1 VFICSRPDNFIRLA
15 GRFHRHILR
24 GNLDQVEPG
33 RRAKKVKLFCIVTI
47 IFLLSLVTVAQ
58 YSSLVILNYRLS
70 SARIELAAIL
80 DSSRTLE
87 LEVARLSSVGRIDQ
101 IAREELG
108 MVDPEIEQLRV
119 LTVGQIGDNRLG
131 E

>member
-1 VFICSRPDNFIRLA
+1 MQQARQLYPVGRPVSPAYPSGIPKTRN
-15 GRFHRHILR
+15 
-24 GNLDQVEPG
+24 EPG
-33 RRAKKVKLFCIVTI
+33 RRVKKVKLFCIVSI

-70 SARIELAAIL
+70 SVRTELSAVL
-80 DSSRTLE
+80 ESSRSFE
-87 LEVARLSSVGRIDQ
+87 LEVARLSTVGRIDQ

-119 LTVGQIGDNRLG
+119 LTVSQSGDNRLG

>member
-1 VFICSRPDNFIRLA
+1 MQQARQLYPVGRPVSPAYPSGMPSARTN
-15 GRFHRHILR
+15 
-24 GNLDQVEPG
+24 PG
-33 RRAKKVKLFCIVTI
+33 RRVKKVKLFFIVTI

-58 YSSLVILNYRLS
+58 YSTLVILNYRLS
-70 SARIELAAIL
+70 SVRTELSAVL

-87 LEVARLSSVGRIDQ
+87 LEAARLSAVGRIDQ

-108 MVDPEIEQLRV
+108 MVDPEIEQLKV
-119 LTVGQIGDNRLG
+119 LTVSQFGDNSLG

>member
-1 VFICSRPDNFIRLA
+1 MQQARQLYPVGRPVSPAYPSGKPSTRNEA
-15 GRFHRHILR
+15 GRR
-24 GNLDQVEPG
+24 V
-33 RRAKKVKLFCIVTI
+33 KKVKLFCIVTI

-70 SARIELAAIL
+70 SVRTELTVVL

-119 LTVGQIGDNRLG
+119 LTVGQAGDIRLG

>member
-1 VFICSRPDNFIRLA
+1 MQQARQLYSVGRPVSPAYPSGKPSART
-15 GRFHRHILR
+15 
-24 GNLDQVEPG
+24 EPG
-33 RRAKKVKLFCIVTI
+33 RRAKKVKLFCIATI

-58 YSSLVILNYRLS
+58 YSSLVIVNYRLS
-70 SARIELAAIL
+70 SARIDLAAIL
-80 DSSRTLE
+80 DSSRTFE

-119 LTVGQIGDNRLG
+119 LAVGQIGDNSLG

>member
-1 VFICSRPDNFIRLA
+1 MQQARKLYPA
-15 GRFHRHILR
+15 GRPVSPAFPSGIRSTR
-24 GNLDQVEPG
+24 NEPG
-33 RRAKKVKLFCIVTI
+33 RRFKKVKLFSIVTI

-70 SARIELAAIL
+70 SVRTELSAVI

-87 LEVARLSSVGRIDQ
+87 LEVARLSAVGRIDQ

-119 LTVGQIGDNRLG
+119 LAVGQIGDNRLG

>member
-1 VFICSRPDNFIRLA
+1 MQQARQLYPVGRPVSPAYPSGKPSTR
-15 GRFHRHILR
+15 
-24 GNLDQVEPG
+24 VEPG
-33 RRAKKVKLFCIVTI
+33 RRVKKVKLFCVVTI
-47 IFLLSLVTVAQ
+47 IFLLCLVTVAQ

-70 SARIELAAIL
+70 SVRTELSAVL

-119 LTVGQIGDNRLG
+119 LTVSQIGDNRLG

>member
-1 VFICSRPDNFIRLA
+1 MQQAKQLYPA
-15 GRFHRHILR
+15 GRPVSPAYPSGIPATR
-24 GNLDQVEPG
+24 VEPG
-33 RRAKKVKLFCIVTI
+33 RRGRKVKLFCIVTI

-58 YSSLVILNYRLS
+58 YSSLVILNYRISSVRTELS
-70 SARIELAAIL
+70 AVL

-87 LEVARLSSVGRIDQ
+87 LQVARLSAVGRIDQ

-119 LTVGQIGDNRLG
+119 LTVGKAGDNRLG

>member
-1 VFICSRPDNFIRLA
+1 
-15 GRFHRHILR
+15 
-24 GNLDQVEPG
+24 
-33 RRAKKVKLFCIVTI
+33 
-47 IFLLSLVTVAQ
+47 VAQ

-70 SARIELAAIL
+70 SVRTELAAVVE
-80 DSSRTLE
+80 SSRSLE

-108 MVDPEIEQLRV
+108 MIDPEIEQLRV
-119 LTVGQIGDNRLG
+119 LTVSQTGDNRLG

>member
-1 VFICSRPDNFIRLA
+1 MQQARQLYPVGRPVSPAYPSKMPAART
-15 GRFHRHILR
+15 
-24 GNLDQVEPG
+24 EPG
-33 RRAKKVKLFCIVTI
+33 RRAKKVKLFCVLTI
-47 IFLLSLVTVAQ
+47 ILLLSLVTVAQ

-70 SARIELAAIL
+70 SVRTELAAIL
-80 DSSRTLE
+80 DSSRTFE

-119 LTVGQIGDNRLG
+119 LTLGQIGDNSLG

>member
-1 VFICSRPDNFIRLA
+1 MQQARQLYPVGRPVSPAYPSGIPST
-15 GRFHRHILR
+15 RH
-24 GNLDQVEPG
+24 EPG
-33 RRAKKVKLFCIVTI
+33 RRARKVKLFCIVSA

-70 SARIELAAIL
+70 SVRTELAAVVE
-80 DSSRTLE
+80 SSRSLE

-108 MVDPEIEQLRV
+108 MIDPEIEQLRV
-119 LTVGQIGDNRLG
+119 LTVSQTGDNRLG

>member
-1 VFICSRPDNFIRLA
+1 MQQARQLYPVGRPVSPAPSARNK
-15 GRFHRHILR
+15 
-24 GNLDQVEPG
+24 PG
-33 RRAKKVKLFCIVTI
+33 RRVKKVKLFCIVSI

-70 SARIELAAIL
+70 SVRTELSVVL
-80 DSSRTLE
+80 DSSRTFE

-119 LTVGQIGDNRLG
+119 LSVGQIGDNRLG